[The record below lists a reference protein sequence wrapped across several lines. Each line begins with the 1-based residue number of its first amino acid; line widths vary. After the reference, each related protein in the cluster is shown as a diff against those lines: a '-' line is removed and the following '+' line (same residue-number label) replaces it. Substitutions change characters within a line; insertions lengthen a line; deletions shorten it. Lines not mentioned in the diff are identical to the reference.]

1 MPAPEKRSDNIRG
14 TDESIH
20 YWLSKYHVKLVSP
33 HEDCVPE
40 RNDVFVHHYTGS
52 DGRPLYQLWL
62 AVPDDGVDGQ
72 YKWKRVR
79 PGICHPDGGKLEKR
93 VLYVGKDGK
102 PRWLLNSSVR
112 KLKREMMKHN
122 EDAMDTSE

>member
-1 MPAPEKRSDNIRG
+1 MEMLVRLVDTLWEQHS
-14 TDESIH
+14 
-20 YWLSKYHVKLVSP
+20 YHMNCQKCHSHGVN
-33 HEDCVPE
+33 H
-40 RNDVFVHHYTGS
+40 VFVHHYTGS